1 MEPKSFVIHVMVIA
15 VFLMSYINIATPYL
29 HHTHSHPYNYHSP
42 IIMKC
47 QNISRKE
54 SLPYEKNQKKKKKHT
69 HTHRNTLDE
78 LDTYASFPNFLEM
91 NIFRH
96 QTLVISKGKATFFNY
111 KVT

>member
-54 SLPYEKNQKKKKKHT
+54 SLPYEKNQKKKKNTHT
-69 HTHRNTLDE
+69 HTEIHWTN
-78 LDTYASFPNFLEM
+78 
-91 NIFRH
+91 
-96 QTLVISKGKATFFNY
+96 
-111 KVT
+111 